1 MIATMD
7 EISPETSAR
16 ICSHMNEDHA
26 ATCHALVLSTLS
38 SWTEKKCKVQNARM
52 TSVTMM
58 GYNLSYVLCNGDV
71 CSMKNAMIPFIP
83 PLKSSAQVRARLID
97 DHHKALNPKFSWLVT
112 DPIIT
117 ILFTVS
123 ILLGVAMA
131 LGREEFTIIV
141 DRTSFIKHI
150 FGSSSRFVGA
160 VINIWYI
167 SSVAHILEAMY
178 TAYLCKTVLKLKTG
192 AVMKWFV
199 LNAMVGFP
207 IMSKVQELAAIDKA
221 ARSKIKE

>member
-1 MIATMD
+1 MD

-38 SWTEKKCKVQNARM
+38 SWTETKCKVQNARM

-58 GYNLSYVLCNGDV
+58 GYNLSYVLCNGDA

-167 SSVAHILEAMY
+167 SSVAHTLEAMY

-192 AVMKWFV
+192 AIMKWFV

-221 ARSKIKE
+221 ARLKIKE